1 MFVWMAELEVTST
14 AKLAPSAYSS
24 TLSMCDSLD
33 RGLPAPDSRQ
43 VKDRVLSFRGK
54 SDRLAVLRQTYQSPV
69 LYLA

>member
-14 AKLAPSAYSS
+14 AKLTPSAYSS

-54 SDRLAVLRQTYQSPV
+54 S
-69 LYLA
+69 